1 MQVRMMDADN
11 KTTPEPSRGGASFS
25 IIGRFSAVAALAITA
40 FSFFFVSGALMRD
53 GWNSGS
59 ALAGDNRVPSAAEGQ
74 QRLLT
79 DNTTSTIPL
88 IVGGTP
94 APAGMFPFSAVSIYS
109 NIAICGGSLIYKD
122 IILTA
127 AHCEEAWNAT
137 GQIAFIGNTQVSG
150 SDGDKIPVDSILK
163 NPGFNPTNFKNDIML
178 VKLKNNSTKTPVIL
192 ETKVTSPKGQ
202 APVTAIGFGDTTEN
216 GFISNVLLEVNLTT
230 IDYTTCKNYWENP
243 NSFTPVSDTNQICA
257 GDLAGGKD
265 TCQGDSGGPLLFKNV
280 QVGITSFSNGCAH
293 VGVPAGMCFS

>member
-1 MQVRMMDADN
+1 MCADN
-11 KTTPEPSRGGASFS
+11 KTTPEPSRCGAKFLIRS
-25 IIGRFSAVAALAITA
+25 GKMAVAALGFTAI
-40 FSFFFVSGALMRD
+40 SFFLLIGTLMRD
-53 GWNSGS
+53 GWNSGE
-59 ALAGDNRVPSAAEGQ
+59 ALVGDSRVPRVAERP
-74 QRLLT
+74 QRLLI
-79 DNTTSTIPL
+79 DNTTSAVPL

-137 GQIAFIGNTQVSG
+137 GQVAFIGNTQVSG

-202 APVTAIGFGDTTEN
+202 APVTAIGFGDTTEH
-216 GFISNVLLEVNLTT
+216 GFSSNVLLEVNLTT
-230 IDYTTCKNYWENP
+230 INYTTCKNYWENP

-280 QVGITSFSNGCAH
+280 QVGITSFSNGCAQ
-293 VGVPAGMCFS
+293 VGVPAGTFFP